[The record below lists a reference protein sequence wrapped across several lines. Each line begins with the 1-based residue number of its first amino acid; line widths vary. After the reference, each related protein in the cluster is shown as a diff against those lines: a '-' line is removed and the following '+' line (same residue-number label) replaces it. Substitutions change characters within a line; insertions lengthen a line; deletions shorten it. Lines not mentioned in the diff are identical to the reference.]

1 MDKVTGKLSVQ
12 FKLKDISYC
21 AKHPDNHKYRII
33 PCSNFYLQSLHRLL
47 GIISKTTDPGRDKH
61 VCHVFEASLSGKA
74 VRNHQFTGNCK

>member
-33 PCSNFYLQSLHRLL
+33 PCINFIFNLCTDCLASFPRRLIQDEINMFVMYLR
-47 GIISKTTDPGRDKH
+47 P
-61 VCHVFEASLSGKA
+61 VFPAKL
-74 VRNHQFTGNCK
+74 